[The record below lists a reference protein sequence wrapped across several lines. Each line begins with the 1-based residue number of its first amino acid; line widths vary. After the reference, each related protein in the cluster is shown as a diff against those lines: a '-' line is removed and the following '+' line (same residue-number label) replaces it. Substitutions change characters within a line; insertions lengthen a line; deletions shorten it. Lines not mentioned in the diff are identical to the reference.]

1 MIIVF
6 LLLII
11 SMVVAA
17 GVWVHIQSQQT
28 AKSQPPPRPH
38 VPSIRDLHGECV
50 DNPLNC
56 EVDVVKTTIETSN
69 EPEFNIKE
77 FGFRINENLKGV
89 KEKAAK
95 ISLEALTESMQN
107 CKNRLPSERL
117 QRKTY
122 DAVGD
127 ILSREPATNMAHRTA
142 LIDILAE
149 PQLDELIAGL
159 ESKGR
164 SRADILESYLKFL
177 DNYGPNPTGGVSKSG
192 GATKCDFYVKPCAEG
207 SEVCHPDAVRKYKYY
222 KRPPI
227 MTEEEIARDLKES
240 GLTKTEDGL
249 IVTLKS
255 QGIRTDLSDEEI
267 DEWEKSYDESA
278 EAFKSFG
285 QAKDFWE
292 RDPWDLKLPFY
303 EAESVNECKPGYVF
317 PKAWMN
323 IKKGCYRK
331 TRTDGKKCD
340 TPTHIYI
347 DGDSTSSCYPP
358 EWFD

>member
-56 EVDVVKTTIETSN
+56 EVDVVKTTIETDN
-69 EPEFNIKE
+69 EPEFDVE
-77 FGFRINENLKGV
+77 YGFKINKDLKDV
-89 KEKAAK
+89 KERAAK
-95 ISLEALTESMQN
+95 ISLAALTESMQN

-117 QRKTY
+117 QRKMY
-122 DAVGD
+122 DSVGD
-127 ILSREPATNMAHRTA
+127 IIGREPGPNMAHRTA

-149 PQLDELIAGL
+149 PELDEMITEL

-164 SRADILESYLKFL
+164 SRVDILKRYLKFL

-192 GATKCDFYVKPCAEG
+192 GVTKCDFYVKPCAEG

-227 MTEEEIARDLKES
+227 MTADEIDRDLKES
-240 GLTKTEDGL
+240 GLTRNEDGL

-267 DEWEKSYDESA
+267 EEWEKSYDESA
-278 EAFKSFG
+278 EAFKSYG
-285 QAKDFWE
+285 NAKDFWE

-317 PKAWMN
+317 PKAWMT
-323 IKKGCYRK
+323 IEKGCYKK

-340 TPTHIYI
+340 TPTHIYV
-347 DGDSTSSCYPP
+347 DRDSTGSCYPP